1 MPGADP
7 GAEGRRMQEEPYE
20 ADVPGRE
27 DVQTQNPTEK
37 IKQGQGHGEG
47 VSGCACRLVSVVRK
61 SLPKTE
67 RKAKS

>member
-27 DVQTQNPTEK
+27 DVQTQNPMEK

-47 VSGCACRLVSVVRK
+47 VSG
-61 SLPKTE
+61 
-67 RKAKS
+67 